1 MKALPLSL
9 LAALILTSVCTL
21 ACSQLED
28 SGAAGEAHVDELPTS
43 QPIDMAPIQ
52 TGAAPAGGELST
64 PYGGDG
70 SLDLADATTGL
81 DLERVR
87 DLMPLDE
94 LEPKPERKGVISFSR
109 LSLAGTDVESLLDHL
124 FPLTG
129 EDPPPYNYPQEVQS
143 LDGTEVKI
151 VGYMIPLEWSDKK
164 VTEFML
170 VRDLASCCFGGIPRP
185 DEWAFVSLPEG
196 QGVEYFVYVPVL
208 VTGTLKLYPLK
219 NVDEA
224 KQDAEN
230 PSEAAE
236 ILVSEEQS
244 EPEGPSTPLDI
255 ESVFS
260 LKATKVE
267 RY

>member
-9 LAALILTSVCTL
+9 LALAGVCAL

-28 SGAAGEAHVDELPTS
+28 SDASIRSEELPTS

-52 TGAAPAGGELST
+52 SGAAPAGGGLSN
-64 PYGGDG
+64 PYGGD
-70 SLDLADATTGL
+70 SSQDIADATTSL

-87 DLMPLDE
+87 DLVPLDE

-109 LSLAGTDVESLLDHL
+109 LSLSGTDVESLLDHL

-129 EDPPPYNYPQEVQS
+129 EDPPPYFYPEEVNA
-143 LDGTEVKI
+143 LGGTEVKI

-196 QGVEYFVYVPVL
+196 EGVEYFVYVPVL
-208 VTGTLKLYPLK
+208 VTGTLKLFPLS
-219 NVDEA
+219 NADETEE
-224 KQDAEN
+224 DAEN
-230 PSEAAE
+230 PSDGAE
-236 ILVSEEQS
+236 SPIPEDEV

-255 ESVFS
+255 QSVFS
-260 LKATKVE
+260 IKATKVE